1 MEKINRLSF
10 ANECKSCD
18 ECQNLSENKM
28 TEI

>member
-10 ANECKSCD
+10 AD

-28 TEI
+28 TEERNITRI